1 MVDSDA
7 MSTAASESPQVA
19 AAHALDAAGRH
30 QEALNTLARAT
41 KDGDV
46 AAMSELGHRLLVG
59 RHAPMMPAD
68 AIRLIRDAAGRRDPN
83 ALLRMAALTAGGAFV
98 QQDWKAAF
106 AYLAE
111 AAEAGSPLARGQ
123 LEVLAA
129 ATSRAAEGTV
139 NTPSVA
145 GIAGT
150 ARVAEGP
157 SPSTTVSSPSASTLS
172 WRQRSEAIDIA
183 AWLNPPS
190 GENLVPDGR
199 VVRFERLA
207 PDAVCAWLIERSRSR
222 LERARVYDSVNSRET
237 TNETRSNSSASFD
250 LASVDVV
257 QFLLQAR
264 MAAACHVPWTHMEA
278 PTILHYAQGEEIRN
292 HFDFVD
298 PNAPNYAQLLREQG
312 QRTITFLVYL
322 NEDYQAGETDFP
334 ELGLSHRG
342 QRGSALYF
350 RNSHPDGKPDF
361 RMVHAGRPPMCGEK
375 WIVSQFVRSVPLRT

>member
-1 MVDSDA
+1 
-7 MSTAASESPQVA
+7 MSTAEPESPQVA

-68 AIRLIRDAAGRRDPN
+68 AIRLIRDAAGRREPS

-123 LEVLAA
+123 LEALAT
-129 ATSRAAEGTV
+129 ATPGAAEGIVDT
-139 NTPSVA
+139 
-145 GIAGT
+145 
-150 ARVAEGP
+150 P
-157 SPSTTVSSPSASTLS
+157 SPSTAGGAASASTSS

-183 AWLNPPS
+183 AWLHPPS

-342 QRGSALYF
+342 HRGSALYF